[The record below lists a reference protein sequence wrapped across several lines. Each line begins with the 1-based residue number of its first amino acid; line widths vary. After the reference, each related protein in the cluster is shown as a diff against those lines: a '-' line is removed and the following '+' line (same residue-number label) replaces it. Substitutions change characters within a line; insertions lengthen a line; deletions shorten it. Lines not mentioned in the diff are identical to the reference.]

1 MEDKMPVIHATR
13 VGHTYVN
20 KLDVQQ
26 VQPDPN
32 RATKCEMCHA
42 LDRTGKKIKKSIYAQ
57 GSEYILCDGCH
68 EIALRS
74 YAESKIP
81 LRMLINL

>member
-1 MEDKMPVIHATR
+1 MAVIHGAR
-13 VGHTYVN
+13 VGYTDDSE
-20 KLDVQQ
+20 LDRQREVARRFT
-26 VQPDPN
+26 PKP
-32 RATKCEMCHA
+32 TICEMCHKP
-42 LDRTGKKIKKSIYAQ
+42 DRSGKKIKKSIYAQ